1 MSKRTCV
8 ECVCAQSLSHVWLF
22 PTLWTL
28 AQQAPVSMGF
38 SRQEY
43 VSGLPF
49 PPLGGSS
56 WPRDQTC
63 ISYIGGWI
71 LYHWAT
77 WEALQCQNNN
87 DQNRIISPWTWDG
100 LLVLHSRKYFLFK
113 NPLAYLCILSY
124 SCPALPFVHT
134 NFSSWWQGE
143 IFNWKVNNCRHVEE
157 IDYEKWSKTAENS
170 VSHKNFMWIPSA
182 LAFCAPGRYN
192 LEQFGWLNKSSGT
205 N

>member
-1 MSKRTCV
+1 MRWVRVCSVTQSCLTLSNPMDSSPTGSCV
-8 ECVCAQSLSHVWLF
+8 HGIF
-22 PTLWTL
+22 
-28 AQQAPVSMGF
+28 QARICEWVAISS
-38 SRQEY
+38 SR
-43 VSGLPF
+43 
-49 PPLGGSS
+49 GSS

-71 LYHWAT
+71 LYHWTT